1 MERDGVWRGGV
12 GWLRREAHVR
22 TGKRMRVGEAH
33 VGTGKRE
40 RMRGARWELE
50 RDGGGG
56 AVANLG
62 RKKGTAAAEKGAGW
76 VKEMGVFR
84 RGNHVTIHQLQKYE
98 ILEL

>member
-1 MERDGVWRGGV
+1 
-12 GWLRREAHVR
+12 
-22 TGKRMRVGEAH
+22 MRVGEAH

-98 ILEL
+98 ILELYFFLFNFSVKWGKILSIHALQ